1 MPGFRIPID
10 RGDLAPSSP
19 ERPSKKAYSEGTPS
33 TRTWGV
39 ADSEAPTFRLTKA
52 YGVTAR
58 PVPCEATK
66 TSPWKAPARAT
77 EGPE

>member
-1 MPGFRIPID
+1 MPGFRIPIV
-10 RGDLAPSSP
+10 RGDLVASSP
-19 ERPSKKAYSEGTPS
+19 ETPSKNAYSDGAPS
-33 TRTWGV
+33 TRIRGD